1 MAYTAGDTILDDEYN
16 NFVNSSSSP
25 FGINHIGGT
34 GSAQYGLGE
43 SAVAAVSAGTTIN
56 ASQWNALFTAM
67 DTVASH
73 TATSIT
79 STTTK
84 SAGDTI
90 AIISALQ
97 TDLSSLASAVAAG
110 SPLTTATTTSG
121 ALQSPVSS
129 ATWTGVFTTEMSA
142 TFSSANAMRHFFN
155 AGGKVRVSGSVIGS
169 GLAGDGTGPGKDAS
183 WTQIYTGLGN
193 LDIASQSSTRS
204 GSGETLTTNG
214 LAIGFHDLTT
224 SYQTV
229 ITLSDDTYPY
239 ASNSIKVEA
248 KLNAAV
254 GTATIITVKMTAT
267 DGASDFTFTSGN
279 TEGSDSQSY
288 RNGQHRHQLFTIN
301 TTTASGLAN
310 AFSPSGT
317 ATASNTTS

>member
-16 NFVNSSSSP
+16 VFVNNSSSP

-43 SAVAAVSAGTTIN
+43 SAVVTVSAGTTIN

-79 STTTK
+79 STTRK

-97 TDLSSLASAVAAG
+97 TDLASLASAVAAG
-110 SPLTTATTTSG
+110 SPNTTAVTTSA

-129 ATWTGVFTTEMSA
+129 ATWTGVFTTQMSA

-155 AGGKVRVSGSVIGS
+155 AGGKVRVDAARISGGS
-169 GLAGDGTGPGKDAS
+169 SSGGVTGKDSS
-183 WTQIYTGLGN
+183 WDGLYTALGN
-193 LDIASQSSTRS
+193 LNIASQSSTRS

-224 SYQTV
+224 SYQTI
-229 ITLSDDTYPY
+229 ITLSDNGYPY
-239 ASNSIKVEA
+239 TANNIKVEA

-254 GTATIITVKMTAT
+254 GSATVITVQVTST
-267 DGASDFTFTSGN
+267 DGAADFTFTGGNPSGV
-279 TEGSDSQSY
+279 DSQAY
-288 RNGQHRHQLFTIN
+288 RNGQHRHRLFTIN

-317 ATASNTTS
+317 ATVSNTTS